1 MHYEDYF
8 EKISPVHQKLIDI
21 GEEDYL
27 KNDFEKIKKI
37 GRIHIHNKYK
47 ASRMAQS
54 KVIDEELWDIVFY
67 TFVESVLNFNEKVK
81 CSFTTFFSTNIWRA
95 FYDWTRDATRA
106 KRCIMV
112 PVIDEKTGKQKVDKN
127 GNPVFKPTFE
137 LSLDEKDEDGNCK
150 MDFLEEK
157 DKIEDLLFEYTED
170 PEIAYSPEM
179 KRYLSKLSKVQRA
192 ILFLLT
198 DGYSKD
204 EIIEKLHITKKLYN
218 DSLAEIK
225 EEKKL
230 MDIRRSRY
238 VR

>member
-1 MHYEDYF
+1 
-8 EKISPVHQKLIDI
+8 
-21 GEEDYL
+21 
-27 KNDFEKIKKI
+27 
-37 GRIHIHNKYK
+37 
-47 ASRMAQS
+47 
-54 KVIDEELWDIVFY
+54 
-67 TFVESVLNFNEKVK
+67 
-81 CSFTTFFSTNIWRA
+81 
-95 FYDWTRDATRA
+95 
-106 KRCIMV
+106 
-112 PVIDEKTGKQKVDKN
+112 
-127 GNPVFKPTFE
+127 
-137 LSLDEKDEDGNCK
+137 